1 MIVTQKSLLAKPPA
15 NKHGLTDIT
24 KLPAPDRQIVHID
37 LMTEPTRDGKQRYFA
52 TWGSPEMVRATAQ
65 CTGSCCVDWK
75 TGQRKPEVERL
86 HRSWRSQVF
95 FGLVATG
102 VERWKQNGFEVQVH
116 DRTGGV

>member
-1 MIVTQKSLLAKPPA
+1 MIGKSLLSMPPA
-15 NKHGLTDIT
+15 NKHGLTDIAQ
-24 KLPAPDRQIVHID
+24 LPVPERAIVHID
-37 LMTEPTRDGKQRYFA
+37 LMTKPTGEGKQRYFA

-75 TGQRKPEVERL
+75 TGKRKPEIERL

-95 FGLVATG
+95 FGALTTG
-102 VERWKQNGFEVQVH
+102 IEYWTKQGYEIHVH